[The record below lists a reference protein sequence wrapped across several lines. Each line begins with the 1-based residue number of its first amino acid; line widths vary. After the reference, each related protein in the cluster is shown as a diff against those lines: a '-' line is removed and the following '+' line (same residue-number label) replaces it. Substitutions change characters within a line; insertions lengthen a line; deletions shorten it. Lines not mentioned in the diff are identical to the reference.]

1 VLEEWF
7 ELAMLR
13 SGSLVGSFYLILFFC
28 FKRKVSLTRNTMKK
42 LAAPGSLCDVECV
55 VVFGLVE
62 CLKFERDKK
71 ERRLKA

>member
-1 VLEEWF
+1 
-7 ELAMLR
+7 
-13 SGSLVGSFYLILFFC
+13 
-28 FKRKVSLTRNTMKK
+28 MKK